1 MSQSWFSLFLDLVKG
16 AIALDPQSFVR
27 LQELPQGEQ
36 IALCVI
42 LLAAFSQ
49 ALAQSIVL
57 FINRVSPLRF
67 VLSLLISTL
76 LFAFG
81 WLFWG
86 ASTLVVQHI
95 MFGPDA
101 SWRQVGLTLSLA
113 YAPQL
118 LSIWV
123 ALPYFGVPIFV
134 LLSIWTFLAFL
145 TGMTTVLGL
154 QTWQAFWCGALG
166 WLVVQVL
173 QRTIGRPI
181 SNIGRWLQTVAA
193 GTPLMRNLQEFQR
206 QMLRDT

>member
-1 MSQSWFSLFLDLVKG
+1 MIPSWFSQLLELVRE
-16 AIALDPQSFVR
+16 AIALDPQSFLR
-27 LQELPQGEQ
+27 LQASSDGEL

-49 ALAQSIVL
+49 SLAQSIIL
-57 FINRVSPLRF
+57 FINRVRPLRF
-67 VLSLLISTL
+67 AISLLISTL

-86 ASTLVVQHI
+86 ASTLVVQHLL
-95 MFGPDA
+95 FTSDA

-118 LSIWV
+118 LSLWV
-123 ALPYFGVPIFV
+123 ALPYFGVPIYI

-145 TGMTTVLGL
+145 TGMTTVLGID
-154 QTWQAFWCGALG
+154 TWQAFWCGALG

-181 SNIGRWLQTVAA
+181 SNVGRWMQTVAA
-193 GTPLMRNLQEFQR
+193 GTPLMQNLEEFQR
-206 QMLRDT
+206 QMLR